1 MAKQSG
7 GMPKIDEDFMKELI
21 SQGVPSKQDNNK
33 TNDVPQETQTE
44 TVQVEKPTPRKRK
57 GGSGDYRETYF
68 QKVELADRQPLYV
81 SRTTH
86 EKLMRIVT
94 VIGGRKVTVS
104 SYVENILLRHF
115 EQYQDEINTLYES
128 HFQSLS
134 DYDNLL
140 HTYRAFGVLY
150 RPMAVVSL
158 HGQPDINGQ
167 NG

>member
-1 MAKQSG
+1 MAKQNG

-21 SQGVPSKQDNNK
+21 SQGIPAKRENQPDDAPLPGGEKVI
-33 TNDVPQETQTE
+33 TQEGQQE
-44 TVQVEKPTPRKRK
+44 GEQEEVVRVEKPTPRKRK
-57 GGSGDYRETYF
+57 GGTGDYRENYF

-115 EQYQDEINTLYES
+115 EQYQDEINALYES
-128 HFQSLS
+128 HFQK
-134 DYDNLL
+134 
-140 HTYRAFGVLY
+140 
-150 RPMAVVSL
+150 P
-158 HGQPDINGQ
+158 I
-167 NG
+167 

>member
-21 SQGVPSKQDNNK
+21 SQGIPSKQDNNK

-115 EQYQDEINTLYES
+115 EQYQDEINTLTKATS
-128 HFQSLS
+128 KSLS

>member
-1 MAKQSG
+1 
-7 GMPKIDEDFMKELI
+7 MKELI

-128 HFQSLS
+128 LS
-134 DYDNLL
+134 DYGNLL

>member
-1 MAKQSG
+1 MAKQNG
-7 GMPKIDEDFMKELI
+7 NMPKIDEDFMKELI
-21 SQGVPSKQDNNK
+21 SQGVPTKRENQPDD
-33 TNDVPQETQTE
+33 TPQPGGETDIAQEEEHTE
-44 TVQVEKPTPRKRK
+44 AVRVEKPTPRRRK
-57 GGSGDYRETYF
+57 GGTGDYRETYF

-128 HFQSLS
+128 NFQKP
-134 DYDNLL
+134 
-140 HTYRAFGVLY
+140 V
-150 RPMAVVSL
+150 
-158 HGQPDINGQ
+158 
-167 NG
+167 

>member
-7 GMPKIDEDFMKELI
+7 RMPKIDEDFMKELI
-21 SQGVPSKQDNNK
+21 SQGVPAKREDA
-33 TNDVPQETQTE
+33 PQPGGETETAHEGRQTE

-57 GGSGDYRETYF
+57 GSSGDYRETYF

-81 SRTTH
+81 SRSTH

-115 EQYQDEINTLYES
+115 EQYQDEINNLYES
-128 HFQSLS
+128 HFQKP
-134 DYDNLL
+134 
-140 HTYRAFGVLY
+140 V
-150 RPMAVVSL
+150 
-158 HGQPDINGQ
+158 
-167 NG
+167 

>member
-21 SQGVPSKQDNNK
+21 SQGVPSKQDNDK
-33 TNDVPQETQTE
+33 MNDVPQETE
-44 TVQVEKPTPRKRK
+44 TVQVEKTTNRKRK

-115 EQYQDEINTLYES
+115 EQYQDEINNLYES
-128 HFQSLS
+128 HFQKP
-134 DYDNLL
+134 
-140 HTYRAFGVLY
+140 V
-150 RPMAVVSL
+150 
-158 HGQPDINGQ
+158 
-167 NG
+167 

>member
-21 SQGVPSKQDNNK
+21 SQGVPAKRENLPDDAPLPGGEK
-33 TNDVPQETQTE
+33 VITQEGQQE
-44 TVQVEKPTPRKRK
+44 EVVQVEKPTPRRRK
-57 GGSGDYRETYF
+57 GGTGDYRETYF

-115 EQYQDEINTLYES
+115 EQYQDEINALYES
-128 HFQSLS
+128 HFQKP
-134 DYDNLL
+134 
-140 HTYRAFGVLY
+140 F
-150 RPMAVVSL
+150 
-158 HGQPDINGQ
+158 
-167 NG
+167 

>member
-1 MAKQSG
+1 MAKQNG
-7 GMPKIDEDFMKELI
+7 NMPKIDEDFMKELI
-21 SQGVPSKQDNNK
+21 SQGVPAKRENLPDDAPLPGGEK
-33 TNDVPQETQTE
+33 VITQEGQQE
-44 TVQVEKPTPRKRK
+44 EVVRVEKPTPRKRK
-57 GGSGDYRETYF
+57 GGTGDYRETYF

-128 HFQSLS
+128 NFQKP
-134 DYDNLL
+134 
-140 HTYRAFGVLY
+140 V
-150 RPMAVVSL
+150 
-158 HGQPDINGQ
+158 
-167 NG
+167 

>member
-21 SQGVPSKQDNNK
+21 SQGVPAKRENLPDDALLPGGEK
-33 TNDVPQETQTE
+33 VITQEGQQE
-44 TVQVEKPTPRKRK
+44 EVVRVEKPTPRRRK
-57 GGSGDYRETYF
+57 GGTGDYRETYF

-128 HFQSLS
+128 HFQKP
-134 DYDNLL
+134 
-140 HTYRAFGVLY
+140 F
-150 RPMAVVSL
+150 
-158 HGQPDINGQ
+158 
-167 NG
+167 

>member
-21 SQGVPSKQDNNK
+21 SQGVPAKRENLPDDAPLPGGEK
-33 TNDVPQETQTE
+33 VITQEGHQE
-44 TVQVEKPTPRKRK
+44 AVVRVEKPTPRRRK
-57 GGSGDYRETYF
+57 GGTGDYRETYF

-128 HFQSLS
+128 HFQKP
-134 DYDNLL
+134 
-140 HTYRAFGVLY
+140 V
-150 RPMAVVSL
+150 
-158 HGQPDINGQ
+158 
-167 NG
+167 

>member
-21 SQGVPSKQDNNK
+21 SQGIPTKRENQPDDAPLPGGEKVI
-33 TNDVPQETQTE
+33 TQEGEQE
-44 TVQVEKPTPRKRK
+44 EVVRVEKPTPRKRK
-57 GGSGDYRETYF
+57 GGTGDYRETYF

-115 EQYQDEINTLYES
+115 DQYQDEINALYES
-128 HFQSLS
+128 HFQK
-134 DYDNLL
+134 
-140 HTYRAFGVLY
+140 
-150 RPMAVVSL
+150 P
-158 HGQPDINGQ
+158 I
-167 NG
+167 

>member
-21 SQGVPSKQDNNK
+21 SQGVPAKRENQPDDAPLPGGEK
-33 TNDVPQETQTE
+33 VITQEGQQE
-44 TVQVEKPTPRKRK
+44 EVVRVEKPTPRKRK
-57 GGSGDYRETYF
+57 GGTGDYRETYF

-115 EQYQDEINTLYES
+115 DQYQDEINALYES
-128 HFQSLS
+128 HFQK
-134 DYDNLL
+134 
-140 HTYRAFGVLY
+140 
-150 RPMAVVSL
+150 P
-158 HGQPDINGQ
+158 I
-167 NG
+167 

>member
-21 SQGVPSKQDNNK
+21 SQGVPAKRENLPDDAPLPGGEK
-33 TNDVPQETQTE
+33 VITQEGQQE
-44 TVQVEKPTPRKRK
+44 EVVRVEKPTPRKRK
-57 GGSGDYRETYF
+57 GGTGDYRETYF

-115 EQYQDEINTLYES
+115 EQYQDEINALYES
-128 HFQSLS
+128 NFQKP
-134 DYDNLL
+134 
-140 HTYRAFGVLY
+140 V
-150 RPMAVVSL
+150 
-158 HGQPDINGQ
+158 
-167 NG
+167 

>member
-21 SQGVPSKQDNNK
+21 SQGVPAKRENQLGDTSLPSGK
-33 TNDVPQETQTE
+33 TDITQEEQQTE
-44 TVQVEKPTPRKRK
+44 TVRVEKTTPRKRK
-57 GGSGDYRETYF
+57 SGTGDYRKTYS

-128 HFQSLS
+128 HFQKP
-134 DYDNLL
+134 
-140 HTYRAFGVLY
+140 F
-150 RPMAVVSL
+150 
-158 HGQPDINGQ
+158 
-167 NG
+167 

>member
-21 SQGVPSKQDNNK
+21 SQGVPAKRENLPDDALLPGGEK
-33 TNDVPQETQTE
+33 VITQEGQQE
-44 TVQVEKPTPRKRK
+44 EVVRVEKPTPRRRK
-57 GGSGDYRETYF
+57 GGTGDYRETYF

-94 VIGGRKVTVS
+94 VISGRKVTVS

-128 HFQSLS
+128 HFQKP
-134 DYDNLL
+134 
-140 HTYRAFGVLY
+140 V
-150 RPMAVVSL
+150 
-158 HGQPDINGQ
+158 
-167 NG
+167 

>member
-44 TVQVEKPTPRKRK
+44 TVQVEKPTPRRRK

-104 SYVENILLRHF
+104 SYVENSAYNRNVARAGSIAGAAVGAASGKVTGKLLK
-115 EQYQDEINTLYES
+115 
-128 HFQSLS
+128 
-134 DYDNLL
+134 
-140 HTYRAFGVLY
+140 
-150 RPMAVVSL
+150 
-158 HGQPDINGQ
+158 
-167 NG
+167 

>member
-1 MAKQSG
+1 MAKQNG
-7 GMPKIDEDFMKELI
+7 GMPKIDEDFMRELI
-21 SQGVPSKQDNNK
+21 SQGVPSKQDSKQNDAPR
-33 TNDVPQETQTE
+33 TNLITQEEQQAE

-68 QKVELADRQPLYV
+68 QKVELHDRQPLYV

-86 EKLMRIVT
+86 EKLIRIVT

-128 HFQSLS
+128 HFQKP
-134 DYDNLL
+134 
-140 HTYRAFGVLY
+140 V
-150 RPMAVVSL
+150 
-158 HGQPDINGQ
+158 
-167 NG
+167 

>member
-21 SQGVPSKQDNNK
+21 SQGVPAKRENLPDDAPQK
-33 TNDVPQETQTE
+33 TQAETA
-44 TVQVEKPTPRKRK
+44 QVEKPTPRKRK
-57 GGSGDYRETYF
+57 GGTGDYRETYF

-115 EQYQDEINTLYES
+115 EQYQDEINALYES
-128 HFQSLS
+128 HFQKP
-134 DYDNLL
+134 
-140 HTYRAFGVLY
+140 F
-150 RPMAVVSL
+150 
-158 HGQPDINGQ
+158 
-167 NG
+167 